1 MSTPLVLY
9 LNKGVILCYETIIN
23 HLCLYYISVCLFSFQ
38 VICSGAVVAAGFTL
52 AKYLEIQNYQLID
65 LINATIDSFSPDVR
79 KMIQAVVAVAIVSG
93 VFIPLEIVVILL
105 RLLGISLGK
114 LGRVIVILVIY

>member
-1 MSTPLVLY
+1 MSVL
-9 LNKGVILCYETIIN
+9 L
-23 HLCLYYISVCLFSFQ
+23 Q

-52 AKYLEIQNYQLID
+52 AKYLEIQKLNDQFFINN
-65 LINATIDSFSPDVR
+65 LINTFIDGFSPDVR

-93 VFIPLEIVVILL
+93 VFIPLEIIVILL

-114 LGRVIVILVIY
+114 LGRVIVILVISLDAMMSVRLKKTLNACLYQR